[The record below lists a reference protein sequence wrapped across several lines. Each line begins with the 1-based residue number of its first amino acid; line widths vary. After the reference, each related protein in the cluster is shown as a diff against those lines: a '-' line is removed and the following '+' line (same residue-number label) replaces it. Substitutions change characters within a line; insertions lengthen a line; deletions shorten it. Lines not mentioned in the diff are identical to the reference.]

1 MGFFEGLFVTDVRYD
16 NIKEEYTIV
25 GMTGFK
31 NLLSRYGEKNIN
43 NIFTSLGRT
52 EMVFPSIFL
61 YEVIEMFKDAVKRP
75 TYGINVKALNKIIGI
90 LETRAEENRVHD
102 IDNKLDFDMIKAKMF
117 HTPFEY
123 QQELFNHYEDY
134 KYRTGYRGL
143 TIGAAAGTGKALRNG
158 TPVRT
163 LNGWTPIEQI
173 KVGDIVL
180 APDGFYTAVEG
191 VYPQGLRQLY
201 RVTFIDGRTIDC
213 DEEHLWE
220 VYSYNFSKHR
230 NRAKK
235 KLTPK
240 VITTL
245 ELEKLIANKA
255 ILSTSKFKNYYIRLT
270 EAEATVDVDL
280 PIPPYTLGTILG
292 SYATRNTVKI
302 VALEKSVL
310 QRVRDDLGEN
320 YHIEIRG
327 YEGCTT
333 GIVTPAG
340 TFDNRVPSLTKLL
353 TDLKLLNIAPKYLFI
368 PEIYLNASRDQKLE
382 LLRGIMDTCGYSNR
396 MGNFNA
402 YHTSQRLIN
411 DLATLIYSL
420 GGIATKRIPQIRYR
434 SLEDRS
440 YGERC
445 YRLSI
450 KLKDPSEVMT
460 RYTRGTENIEES
472 EPDPDMKLLITDVEK
487 IDVDAATC
495 IKVDHPS
502 HLYVTKDYLVTHNTN
517 ISLTFGE
524 MLHSEKVLIICP
536 LPTLEKVW
544 LKSIQIPGKDN
555 LFKDPSKNKVWSI
568 KSSSIYNNEKFI
580 IVHYEGLEQ
589 LYGILPKIAG
599 PKLTIIVDE
608 SHNFAD
614 TKSKRTILLQDI
626 IDRSFTKNLFLL
638 SGTPI
643 KSYSTE
649 IINMAKFI
657 DGRLKGKLYDRLYSV
672 YSNPNKFFKSILPGR
687 YNEMTYVV
695 EKKET
700 NLEPVIKTYIPITL
714 KNGNEYT
721 LPVIREKM
729 REFITRRLEE
739 IEKSMPDIIK
749 LYETCLTIAA
759 QNDFDKKSKYSIA
772 QYRNLV
778 ITIQEAYR
786 KRQLGFIAKEMA
798 LANAIER
805 EIKSFLPPEL
815 GKQWDDIK
823 TIIKYPM
830 LKIQGECLGK
840 IVMGARIK
848 CHVDIALNLDY
859 EALTNSTIKDTII
872 FSNYIQVCEAARSV
886 LTNLK
891 YNMALVYGEYAKNL
905 NKEVKR
911 FTEDKNVNP
920 LVTTYKSLS
929 TGVPLT
935 NANVIVALDL
945 PFRMYIFEQAISRA
959 WRVGQDSQVV
969 VYIPSLDTGNT
980 PNINQRNLD
989 IISFFNAE
997 VEALT
1002 GYKSAIDVKET
1013 EAMNLESINQL
1024 VNFDMYLKD
1033 YDTLG
1038 YKHKVLN
1045 W

>member
-61 YEVIEMFKDAVKRP
+61 YEVIEMFKDAIKRP

-163 LNGWTPIEQI
+163 LNGWAPIEEI
-173 KVGDIVL
+173 KPGDIVL

-201 RVTFIDGRTIDC
+201 RVTFIDGRTIEC

-230 NRAKK
+230 VRTKK

-245 ELEKLIANKA
+245 ELEKLIAHKA
-255 ILSTSKFKNYYIRLT
+255 ICNTSKFKNYYIRLT
-270 EAEATVDVDL
+270 EAEAKEDVTL

-292 SYATRNTVKI
+292 SYATRNTIKI

-310 QRVRDDLGEN
+310 QRVRDDLGED
-320 YHIEIRG
+320 YHIEIRS

-333 GIVTPAG
+333 GVVTPAG

-353 TDLKLLNIAPKYLFI
+353 TDLKLLNIPPRNLFI

-382 LLRGIMDTCGYSNR
+382 LLRGIMDTCGYTNR

-402 YHTSQRLIN
+402 YHTSKKLID
-411 DLATLIYSL
+411 DLAALVYSL
-420 GGIATKRIPQIRYR
+420 GGIATKRIPQIRYC

-445 YRLSI
+445 FCLNI

-487 IDVDAATC
+487 IDVDNATC

-502 HLYVTKDYLVTHNTN
+502 HLYVAKDYIVTHNTN
-517 ISLTFGE
+517 ISLTFEE
-524 MLHSEKVLIICP
+524 MLHAEKVLIICP

-555 LFKDPSKNKVWSI
+555 LFKDPSKNTVWSV
-568 KSSSIYNNEKFI
+568 KSPSVYNNEKFI

-739 IEKSMPDIIK
+739 IEKSMPDTIK

-759 QNDFDKKSKYSIA
+759 QNGFDKKSKYSIT

-786 KRQLGFIAKEMA
+786 KRQLGFISKEMA
-798 LANAIER
+798 LANMIER

-815 GKQWDDIK
+815 GKQWDEIK

-969 VYIPSLDTGNT
+969 VYIPSLDTGST